1 MDDKQVDGYIT
12 KQIKKRGITL
22 YDIIGGK
29 YIDPTPD
36 AIEPPPGQRARW
48 NRFSCGPLGLRL
60 CELLT
65 EKGFDPED
73 PYRRLTVPLKDLVHY
88 WWNNCVEKELV
99 LEDIFEDILEHY
111 KDRMLPP
118 EEPKERAD
126 ISDAFDGVLEVV

>member
-1 MDDKQVDGYIT
+1 MDDKQVDAYIT

-36 AIEPPPGQRARW
+36 AIEPSPGQRSRW
-48 NRFSCGPLGLRL
+48 NRFSCGPLCLRL

-65 EKGFDPED
+65 PKGFDPDD
-73 PYRRLTVPLKDLVHY
+73 PYRGLVVPLKDLVRY
-88 WWNNCVEKELV
+88 WWNNCVERELV